1 MCVRNLT
8 ASCRCS
14 VDFATR
20 PSNDVLILEVIYQR
34 LVVGVEQARAADQS
48 QCDHVLIVRG
58 ADVTPA
64 ERLST
69 VVDTLVNYRTGT
81 SV

>member
-8 ASCRCS
+8 APCRCS
-14 VDFATR
+14 VDLTAR
-20 PSNDVLILEVIYQR
+20 PGNDVPILEVIDQS
-34 LVVGVEQARAADQS
+34 LVVGVEQARATDQS
-48 QCDHVLIVRG
+48 QRYHVLIVRG

-69 VVDTLVNYRTGT
+69 VVDIFVNYRTGT